1 MKRTNQFIVFQH
13 RDHHVRPN
21 AAKFDG
27 SNYPR
32 IASFNVASFF
42 SKIGCVDDIFVCHRS
57 AHGVFGTK
65 AYPLMPSQF
74 EKGNWR
80 VISCDVVQKLT
91 IPSEDVAKACIADAN
106 RFLQHSGEYR
116 LQLHQRTRDLSATAR
131 SRWQSRPGHQSSAQ
145 VRFACR

>member
-1 MKRTNQFIVFQH
+1 

-32 IASFNVASFF
+32 IASFNVAPFF
-42 SKIGCVDDIFVCHRS
+42 SKIGCVDYIFVCHHS
-57 AHGVFGTK
+57 AYGVFRTK

-74 EKGNWR
+74 EKGHWC

-91 IPSEDVAKACIADAN
+91 VPSEDVTKACIADAD
-106 RFLQHSGEYR
+106 RFLQHSAEYR
-116 LQLHQRTRDLSATAR
+116 LQVAGRSADNLE
-131 SRWQSRPGHQSSAQ
+131 HL
-145 VRFACR
+145 